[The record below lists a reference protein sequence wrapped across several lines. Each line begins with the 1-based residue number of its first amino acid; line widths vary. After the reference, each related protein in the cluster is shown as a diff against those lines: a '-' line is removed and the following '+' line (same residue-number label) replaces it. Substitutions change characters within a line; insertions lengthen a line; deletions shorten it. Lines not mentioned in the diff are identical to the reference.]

1 AREAVCAI
9 CRLNL
14 DLLPSMGA
22 AESTSRVFSQ
32 EIPFSDAP
40 GYGPIRTA
48 PGNLP
53 LADHTTTLWENFKVG
68 LSVGADN
75 QYLGTRS
82 RNASGKAGPY
92 TWLTYNEAHDRAT
105 RIATGF
111 HHLLKVGRQ
120 EVVGLFSKNRAE
132 WILTEIACNRMSYV
146 VVPLYDTLGPKAIP
160 FILNH
165 TNMRVLVCSGDLVA
179 TVLQAKGDCPSLEFV
194 VSMDD
199 SVVPPSPPTPSDVS
213 TICYTS
219 GTTGDPKGA
228 ILTHRNYT
236 TATLMLADRIDCRGH
251 MVHIS
256 YLPLPHVMERCVTSI
271 IARLGASMGFY
282 QGDVIHLMDDMAELK
297 PHLYIPL
304 HISPYAICCGQH
316 GGRFVSVPR
325 LFNRVYDKIVQGVTS
340 AGGVKKL
347 MFDYAYASKKQG
359 LADGTNV
366 HALWDALVFSK
377 IQAVLGG
384 RVELIVSGSAPLSA
398 NVKEFLKIAFSYG
411 LTETSATATLSI
423 PDIPVGAHV
432 GMPQPNVQIRLA
444 DVPDMN
450 YTSADLPR
458 PRGEICIRGNNV
470 FLGYYKDAKKSAEVL
485 SADGWFSTGDIGAW
499 NADGTLSII
508 DRKKNIFKLAQG
520 EYVAA
525 EKIENIYAKS
535 PFVGQIF
542 LYGDS
547 YQSYLVAVVVPDPE
561 VVQAWAAERKLPDG
575 TNLAAMAAR
584 PDLKAA
590 ILASMAEV
598 ANDAKLNGFECVK
611 DIHVHPDVFTVEHD
625 LVTPTFKLKRPQLK
639 AYFQRQIDAM
649 YAVAL

>member
-1 AREAVCAI
+1 
-9 CRLNL
+9 
-14 DLLPSMGA
+14 MGA

-199 SVVPPSPPTPSDVS
+199 SITSRQRSDADSKGVTLLTLHEVETVPDATVPPSPPLPSDVS

-282 QGDVIHLMDDMAELK
+282 QGDVVHLMDDMAELK
-297 PHLYIPL
+297 PHL
-304 HISPYAICCGQH
+304 
-316 GGRFVSVPR
+316 FVSVPR
-325 LFNRVYDKIVQGVTS
+325 LFNRVYDKIVQGVAS

-347 MFDYAYASKKQG
+347 MFDYAYATKKQG

-384 RVELIVSGSAPLSA
+384 RVELIVSGSAPLAA
-398 NVKEFLKIAFSYG
+398 NVKEFLKIAFSCRV
-411 LTETSATATLSI
+411 E
-423 PDIPVGAHV
+423 
-432 GMPQPNVQIRLA
+432 
-444 DVPDMN
+444 
-450 YTSADLPR
+450 
-458 PRGEICIRGNNV
+458 E
-470 FLGYYKDAKKSAEVL
+470 GYYKEPTKTAEVL

-611 DIHVHPDVFTVEHD
+611 DIHVHPDVFSVEHD

-649 YAVAL
+649 YARGLK

>member
-1 AREAVCAI
+1 
-9 CRLNL
+9 
-14 DLLPSMGA
+14 MGA

-179 TVLQAKGDCPSLEFV
+179 TVLQAKGDCPSLEFA
-194 VSMDD
+194 
-199 SVVPPSPPTPSDVS
+199 SVHIVLCIDMRLLHLVPPSPPLPSDVS

-282 QGDVIHLMDDMAELK
+282 QGDVVHLMDDMAELK

-325 LFNRVYDKIVQGVTS
+325 LFNRVYDKIVQGVAS

-347 MFDYAYASKKQG
+347 MFDYAYATKKQG

-377 IQAVLGG
+377 
-384 RVELIVSGSAPLSA
+384 
-398 NVKEFLKIAFSYG
+398 
-411 LTETSATATLSI
+411 
-423 PDIPVGAHV
+423 
-432 GMPQPNVQIRLA
+432 
-444 DVPDMN
+444 
-450 YTSADLPR
+450 
-458 PRGEICIRGNNV
+458 
-470 FLGYYKDAKKSAEVL
+470 
-485 SADGWFSTGDIGAW
+485 
-499 NADGTLSII
+499 
-508 DRKKNIFKLAQG
+508 
-520 EYVAA
+520 
-525 EKIENIYAKS
+525 
-535 PFVGQIF
+535 
-542 LYGDS
+542 
-547 YQSYLVAVVVPDPE
+547 
-561 VVQAWAAERKLPDG
+561 
-575 TNLAAMAAR
+575 
-584 PDLKAA
+584 
-590 ILASMAEV
+590 
-598 ANDAKLNGFECVK
+598 
-611 DIHVHPDVFTVEHD
+611 
-625 LVTPTFKLKRPQLK
+625 
-639 AYFQRQIDAM
+639 
-649 YAVAL
+649 

>member
-1 AREAVCAI
+1 
-9 CRLNL
+9 
-14 DLLPSMGA
+14 MGA

-199 SVVPPSPPTPSDVS
+199 SITSRQRSDADSKGVTLLTLHEVETVPDATVPPSPPLPSDVS

-282 QGDVIHLMDDMAELK
+282 QGDVVHLMDDMAELK
-297 PHLYIPL
+297 PHL
-304 HISPYAICCGQH
+304 
-316 GGRFVSVPR
+316 FVSVPR
-325 LFNRVYDKIVQGVTS
+325 LFNRVYDKIVQGVAS

-347 MFDYAYASKKQG
+347 MFDYAYATKKQG

-384 RVELIVSGSAPLSA
+384 RVELIVSGSAPLAA
-398 NVKEFLKIAFSYG
+398 NVKEFLKIAFSCRVEEGYG
-411 LTETSATATLSI
+411 LTETGAATTLSHI
-423 PDIPVGAHV
+423 DIPTGAHV
-432 GMPQPNVQIRLA
+432 GIPVANVQVRLA
-444 DVPDMN
+444 DVPEMN
-450 YTSADLPR
+450 YTSADVPR
-458 PRGEICIRGNNV
+458 PRGEICVRGNNV
-470 FLGYYKDAKKSAEVL
+470 FVGYT
-485 SADGWFSTGDIGAW
+485 WT
-499 NADGTLSII
+499 
-508 DRKKNIFKLAQG
+508 
-520 EYVAA
+520 AA
-525 EKIENIYAKS
+525 
-535 PFVGQIF
+535 
-542 LYGDS
+542 LY
-547 YQSYLVAVVVPDPE
+547 
-561 VVQAWAAERKLPDG
+561 
-575 TNLAAMAAR
+575 
-584 PDLKAA
+584 
-590 ILASMAEV
+590 SMS
-598 ANDAKLNGFECVK
+598 G
-611 DIHVHPDVFTVEHD
+611 H
-625 LVTPTFKLKRPQLK
+625 
-639 AYFQRQIDAM
+639 
-649 YAVAL
+649 

>member
-1 AREAVCAI
+1 
-9 CRLNL
+9 
-14 DLLPSMGA
+14 
-22 AESTSRVFSQ
+22 
-32 EIPFSDAP
+32 
-40 GYGPIRTA
+40 
-48 PGNLP
+48 
-53 LADHTTTLWENFKVG
+53 
-68 LSVGADN
+68 
-75 QYLGTRS
+75 
-82 RNASGKAGPY
+82 
-92 TWLTYNEAHDRAT
+92 
-105 RIATGF
+105 
-111 HHLLKVGRQ
+111 
-120 EVVGLFSKNRAE
+120 RAE

-199 SVVPPSPPTPSDVS
+199 SITSRQRSDADSKGVTLLTLHEVETVPDATVPPSPPTPSDVS

-297 PHLYIPL
+297 PHL
-304 HISPYAICCGQH
+304 
-316 GGRFVSVPR
+316 FVSVPR
-325 LFNRVYDKIVQGVTS
+325 LFNRVYDKIVQGVAS

-398 NVKEFLKIAFSYG
+398 NVKEFLKIAFSCRVEEGYNG
-411 LTETSATATLSI
+411 
-423 PDIPVGAHV
+423 
-432 GMPQPNVQIRLA
+432 
-444 DVPDMN
+444 
-450 YTSADLPR
+450 
-458 PRGEICIRGNNV
+458 IC
-470 FLGYYKDAKKSAEVL
+470 LHA
-485 SADGWFSTGDIGAW
+485 
-499 NADGTLSII
+499 
-508 DRKKNIFKLAQG
+508 
-520 EYVAA
+520 
-525 EKIENIYAKS
+525 
-535 PFVGQIF
+535 
-542 LYGDS
+542 
-547 YQSYLVAVVVPDPE
+547 
-561 VVQAWAAERKLPDG
+561 
-575 TNLAAMAAR
+575 
-584 PDLKAA
+584 
-590 ILASMAEV
+590 
-598 ANDAKLNGFECVK
+598 
-611 DIHVHPDVFTVEHD
+611 
-625 LVTPTFKLKRPQLK
+625 
-639 AYFQRQIDAM
+639 
-649 YAVAL
+649 